1 MDEAFEYPEPRL
13 PDGRI
18 LVGESWQD
26 SLEGGTLD
34 VVSPSDGLTIGRIQ
48 ASGGRDI
55 DAAVNAART
64 AFESGPWSR
73 MTAADRGR
81 LLLAAAGFISDE
93 SEELAA
99 LEALDTG
106 KPSTQ
111 ARNDIA
117 ATVRYFEYYGGAA
130 DKVHGETIPFLRTH
144 HVQTMREPLGVTAH
158 ITPWNYPAQMFGRTL
173 APALAMGNSVVLK
186 PAEEACM
193 TPLRLAQILQRA
205 GFPPGS
211 LNVVTGAG
219 ETAGAALARH
229 PGIDFISFTGSP
241 ETGAEVQA
249 AAAGNHVG
257 CTLEL
262 GGKSP
267 QIIFGDS
274 DLDEALPI
282 VVNAIVQN
290 AGQTCSAGSR
300 ILVEHSIFDR
310 VIGMLAQR
318 FEKLVAAPHFEDRDL
333 GPLISNRQLSRVKGF
348 LEAEGVPDPIAAG
361 SVSDTAPP
369 SGHYI
374 APLLYGPVSPDL
386 PIAREEVFGPVLCC
400 IPFRSEEEAIKIANG
415 TDYGLVAAI
424 WTRDGDRQARLAKA
438 LRCGQV
444 FINCFGAGGG
454 IELPFGGL
462 RRSGHG
468 REKGFEALREFSQ
481 VKTVVHK
488 HG

>member
-1 MDEAFEYPEPRL
+1 M
-13 PDGRI
+13 
-18 LVGESWQD
+18 
-26 SLEGGTLD
+26 
-34 VVSPSDGLTIGRIQ
+34 
-48 ASGGRDI
+48 
-55 DAAVNAART
+55 
-64 AFESGPWSR
+64 
-73 MTAADRGR
+73 
-81 LLLAAAGFISDE
+81 
-93 SEELAA
+93 
-99 LEALDTG
+99 
-106 KPSTQ
+106 
-111 ARNDIA
+111 
-117 ATVRYFEYYGGAA
+117 
-130 DKVHGETIPFLRTH
+130 
-144 HVQTMREPLGVTAH
+144 
-158 ITPWNYPAQMFGRTL
+158 
-173 APALAMGNSVVLK
+173 
-186 PAEEACM
+186 
-193 TPLRLAQILQRA
+193 
-205 GFPPGS
+205 
-211 LNVVTGAG
+211 
-219 ETAGAALARH
+219 
-229 PGIDFISFTGSP
+229 
-241 ETGAEVQA
+241 QA

-300 ILVEHSIFDR
+300 ILVERSIFDR

>member
-1 MDEAFEYPEPRL
+1 M
-13 PDGRI
+13 
-18 LVGESWQD
+18 GESWQD

-34 VVSPSDGLTIGRIQ
+34 VVSPSNGLTIGRIQ

-81 LLLAAAGFISDE
+81 LLLAAAGLISDE

-241 ETGAEVQA
+241 
-249 AAAGNHVG
+249 
-257 CTLEL
+257 
-262 GGKSP
+262 
-267 QIIFGDS
+267 
-274 DLDEALPI
+274 
-282 VVNAIVQN
+282 
-290 AGQTCSAGSR
+290 
-300 ILVEHSIFDR
+300 
-310 VIGMLAQR
+310 
-318 FEKLVAAPHFEDRDL
+318 
-333 GPLISNRQLSRVKGF
+333 
-348 LEAEGVPDPIAAG
+348 
-361 SVSDTAPP
+361 
-369 SGHYI
+369 
-374 APLLYGPVSPDL
+374 
-386 PIAREEVFGPVLCC
+386 
-400 IPFRSEEEAIKIANG
+400 
-415 TDYGLVAAI
+415 
-424 WTRDGDRQARLAKA
+424 
-438 LRCGQV
+438 
-444 FINCFGAGGG
+444 
-454 IELPFGGL
+454 
-462 RRSGHG
+462 
-468 REKGFEALREFSQ
+468 
-481 VKTVVHK
+481 
-488 HG
+488 